1 MSSILAGDPG
11 AAAPVADPVADPS
24 VVAPVADPGK
34 PGVTPEPQAEFEK
47 AGWIEQLLPKNKNNA
62 ELVKQLSEKYPKLD
76 DMVTA
81 LSEVTPAAEKV
92 GNATEYEL
100 PAVEYPEGMEADPR
114 AEEFFRGLALEARL
128 DKETAAQAWK
138 KFNEWTVGQLNEA
151 IDADKQLKVDA
162 VSSLKRIWGHTFDKN
177 VEIVRRHMKET
188 ATPELLTR
196 IDDSGLGND
205 PDFVRWIHK
214 QAQGFGEDTAVMG
227 ETPKKPEEDIVETF
241 FPQEKSHITKGRK
254 EF

>member
-1 MSSILAGDPG
+1 MSSIITSEDVGT
-11 AAAPVADPVADPS
+11 APVADPIVE
-24 VVAPVADPGK
+24 PVADPGK

-62 ELVKQLSEKYPKLD
+62 ELVKQLSERYPKLD

-100 PAVEYPEGMEADPR
+100 PAVEYPEGMEADPG
-114 AEEFFRGLALEARL
+114 AETFFRELVFDMGIGKEA
-128 DKETAAQAWK
+128 ASQAWQ
-138 KFNEWTVGQLNEA
+138 KFNEWTVGRLNEA
-151 IDADKQLKVDA
+151 IDADKQLKTDA

-177 VEIVRRHMKET
+177 VEIVSRHMKET

-205 PDFVRWIHK
+205 PDFVRWVHK
-214 QAQGFGEDTAVMG
+214 QAQGFGEDTRVPSDVS
-227 ETPKKPEEDIVETF
+227 PKKEEDIIETF
-241 FPQEKSHITKGRK
+241 FPREKSRITKGRK